1 MEQDLLLELTILF
14 GVSVLVSYLFRA
26 IRLST
31 IAGFLVAGALIGPS
45 GLGLIESN
53 VEVRRVEEIAVI
65 LLLFSIGVEFS
76 IDRLRQNSWN
86 VFAGGTCQVLAT
98 GIVAGAIAAWIGG
111 STRIGIFIGM
121 LTALSSTVIGLRLL
135 HERGQMAGPQG
146 NVTVSVLIFQDIAV
160 LPMMLFVPL
169 VTGSVEADPVN
180 IIRTFSVSVV
190 AILLILGA
198 AKVLVP
204 RLIERTVQS
213 RSRDIFILSV
223 IATVM
228 GTAWISSRFGI
239 SAGLGAFIAGLV
251 ISESEYSHQVLS
263 DVLPFRETF
272 NSLFFVSI
280 GMLLDPAFIL
290 DNGLVIA
297 GAAFGVVALK
307 TLIGAGTVRLLGYP
321 LRIAIAV
328 GLLLSQVGEFSIVL
342 LRAIPDDGFLSPPT
356 QQLVLGI
363 ILFTMVLSTFAQK
376 ISDSFSGRAGDV
388 PEPAAHAGDPAV
400 SIRDHTVI
408 VGYGLNGRNVAAM
421 LQASELPYA
430 VLEMNPRTV
439 TRTRK
444 EGVPIFYGDAVS
456 DTVLAWMGVGHARAV
471 VFAISDPTATRR
483 GVAAARRLNAQT
495 YIVARTRYESEIDP
509 LYAAGADTVVTEEFE
524 TSLTIIRRI
533 LDRLGVHPTRIDHA
547 ILDIRQRHYEPF
559 LNSNV
564 RGIEASESIR
574 MFEGTVRSVA
584 DGRSI
589 AVLRVRQ
596 ESGATIVAV
605 ERGSELTTNPG
616 ADFVLREGDRV
627 HLIGS
632 EQEIGRALTLI

>member
-1 MEQDLLLELTILF
+1 MEQVLLLELTILF

-53 VEVRRVEEIAVI
+53 EEVRAMEEIAVV

-76 IDRLRQNSWN
+76 IDRLRQNSWI
-86 VFAGGTCQVLAT
+86 VFAGGTGQVLAT
-98 GIVAGAIAAWIGG
+98 GIASGAIAAWIGG
-111 STRIGIFIGM
+111 SIRIGIFIGM

-160 LPMMLFVPL
+160 LPLMLVVPL

-190 AILLILGA
+190 AILLILGL
-198 AKVLVP
+198 AKVVVP

-228 GTAWISSRFGI
+228 GTAWVSSRFGI

-290 DNGLVIA
+290 DNGPVIA
-297 GAAFGVVALK
+297 GAAVGVVVLK
-307 TLIGAGTVRLLGYP
+307 TLIGAGIVRLLGYP

-342 LRAIPDDGFLSPPT
+342 LRAIPAEGFLSPQT
-356 QQLVLGI
+356 QQLVLAI

-376 ISDSFSGRAGDV
+376 ISDWFSDRDGDV
-388 PEPAAHAGDPAV
+388 PEPAAHATDSAV
-400 SIRDHTVI
+400 PIRDHTVI

-430 VLEMNPRTV
+430 VLDMNPRTV
-439 TRTRK
+439 TRNRK

-456 DTVLAWMGVGHARAV
+456 ETVLAWMGVGHARVV
-471 VFAISDPTATRR
+471 VFAISDPVATRR
-483 GVAAARRLNAQT
+483 GVAAVRRLNAKT

-533 LDRLGVHPTRIDHA
+533 LDRLGVHPARIDHA
-547 ILDIRQRHYEPF
+547 ILEIRQRHYEPF

-564 RGIEASESIR
+564 PGIEASESIR
-574 MFEGTVRSVA
+574 VFEGTVRRGA

-589 AVLRVRQ
+589 AALRVRQ

-605 ERGSELTTNPG
+605 ERGSDLTTNPEP
-616 ADFVLREGDRV
+616 DFVLREGDRV

-632 EQEIGRALTLI
+632 EQEIARALTLI